1 MKKKQLF
8 AVLLAGS
15 MTVGMAPAAA
25 FAAEDTGAAAA
36 EAQAAEENTGA
47 ADGTEFD
54 AQTNVDGADSQQ
66 EDTDGQADA
75 QTDTDAAAAQAAA
88 DAEAQAAAEAQAQAE
103 AEAQAQAEAAQQQL
117 EQEQAAEDQAVE
129 EHADAIVK
137 TTEELKNAIAG
148 APDFTG
154 NIDDTRENL
163 YASSYKILISESFFL
178 TESITIPENKNIA
191 IFSVQGSETSISRGT
206 VTGDMFRVSAGSI
219 LSMTKNDGDGT
230 TSVGK
235 LVIDGAKADG
245 TQADGS
251 IVSVDS
257 GAKFVMTTGVT
268 LANNSSAASGAAIR
282 NSGKTVIAGG
292 EIRDNISAGGA
303 VYSTGTVSLEKGTDA
318 AEDEPK
324 IIENY
329 TNAEKSAKL
338 NIVLGQQDQNNGQI
352 IIAGAFENPNLGY
365 SVENPTVGY
374 TAFLKNETVDANGFA
389 TAVTAMSYEGDN
401 NFKIDTNTG
410 SLISNRPTVKIKGS
424 TWENGSTTAT
434 ATITSDKDGTYYYKW
449 VAKGAA
455 APSIDDAT
463 EGVAIA
469 AGETA
474 SVSLKNL
481 TGSVVDLYVWVKAND
496 GSVNA
501 EPAKKTITQ
510 TAAPVTKPVIKAVG
524 SKWSSRTKVSITL
537 NTTKAGTCYYKW
549 VVRGKTAKNDK
560 KNKVDVSK
568 AGNFS
573 IPLDKLDSK
582 NKIDLL
588 VWFEDKDKQEVSKRI
603 KLLES
608 KRPKET
614 TTTKASL
621 RWTGL
626 SWRDHSS
633 ATVTCIIG
641 ADGVCNYTWK
651 VKGSDK
657 DGGSGSINIKADKSF
672 NIELNNLPDK
682 EIEVY
687 LTAKDSKGKDIDLQS
702 TINGVVKTAKSFKIT
717 LSQSSRPAT
726 PTPSPTNVPGANIP
740 PVTDSIVQ
748 GLDDALQFYPNT
760 FYDFTVIG
768 AGTTNP
774 NPNEGDVK
782 WVPLYWSTAANPTA
796 KQQHTAWKIGSTKGI
811 KKADT
816 YNLYVFFQKY
826 VYTNG
831 NWQPLDTIESA
842 VYQFKSAEL
851 TPSGT
856 PGADGTDGQTGTDP
870 DATVTGEA
878 SATSSN
884 GGNGSTSR
892 SAVSTAD
899 NSPIG
904 TMSALAVASL
914 LAGGY
919 VIVRRRKKDI

>member
-88 DAEAQAAAEAQAQAE
+88 DAEAQAAAEAQAE

-117 EQEQAAEDQAVE
+117 EQEQAAAE
-129 EHADAIVK
+129 ETEKQWPIVK
-137 TTEELKNAIAG
+137 SEEELQNVINA
-148 APDFTG
+148 APELSDTTNVQESDLTMIIISGTLSFTNAVTIPANKG
-154 NIDDTRENL
+154 
-163 YASSYKILISESFFL
+163 
-178 TESITIPENKNIA
+178 ITIVGEDENAKIERADSYAGNLFEVNGILYMA
-191 IFSVQGSETSISRGT
+191 KRDVAEGAGTLSVDGSVEGETQ
-206 VTGDMFRVSAGSI
+206 VTGS
-219 LSMTKNDGDGT
+219 
-230 TSVGK
+230 
-235 LVIDGAKADG
+235 LVHVA
-245 TQADGS
+245 
-251 IVSVDS
+251 S
-257 GAKFVMTTGVT
+257 GAKFAMTTGIT
-268 LANNSSAASGAAIR
+268 LTNNATTARGAAIF
-282 NSGKTVIAGG
+282 NEGGTVQITGG
-292 EIRDNISAGGA
+292 QISNNHSDSGA
-303 VYSTGTVSLEKGTDA
+303 VYSTGMILVKKGDGAADTEPTITGNTKTDGQTAANVVLAGTDG
-318 AEDEPK
+318 K
-324 IIENY
+324 I
-329 TNAEKSAKL
+329 
-338 NIVLGQQDQNNGQI
+338 VVNGEITSPQI
-352 IIAGAFENPNLGY
+352 GF
-365 SVENPTVGY
+365 SVENAAENYVAIAKSEDVKDKVFKAALGVLAPQ
-374 TAFLKNETVDANGFA
+374 
-389 TAVTAMSYEGDN
+389 YEGDK
-401 NFKIDTNTG
+401 NFKVDTTTG
-410 SLISNRPTVKIKGS
+410 ALVSNRPTVKITGS

-510 TAAPVTKPVIKAVG
+510 TAAPVIKAVG
-524 SKWSSRTKVSITL
+524 SKWSGRTKVSVTL

-687 LTAKDSKGKDIDLQS
+687 LTAKDSKGKDIDLQP

-717 LSQSSRPAT
+717 LPQSSRPAT

>member
-75 QTDTDAAAAQAAA
+75 QTDTDAGAQAAA

-117 EQEQAAEDQAVE
+117 EQEQAAAAAETAEQGTVVKSE
-129 EHADAIVK
+129 EELQKVINEAPELSDTTNVQESDLTKIIISGTISLTNTVTIPANKGIAIVG
-137 TTEELKNAIAG
+137 EDENAKIERADSYAG
-148 APDFTG
+148 
-154 NIDDTRENL
+154 NL
-163 YASSYKILISESFFL
+163 FEVNGILYMAKRDVAEGAGTL
-178 TESITIPENKNIA
+178 
-191 IFSVQGSETSISRGT
+191 SVDGSVEGETQ
-206 VTGDMFRVSAGSI
+206 VTGS
-219 LSMTKNDGDGT
+219 
-230 TSVGK
+230 
-235 LVIDGAKADG
+235 LVHVA
-245 TQADGS
+245 
-251 IVSVDS
+251 S
-257 GAKFVMTTGVT
+257 GAKFAMTTGIT
-268 LANNSSAASGAAIR
+268 LTNNTTTARGAAIF
-282 NSGKTVIAGG
+282 NEGGTVQITGG
-292 EIRDNISAGGA
+292 QISNNHSDGGA
-303 VYSTGTVSLEKGTDA
+303 VYSTGMILVKKGDGAADTEPTITGNTKTDGQTAANVVLAGTDG
-318 AEDEPK
+318 K
-324 IIENY
+324 I
-329 TNAEKSAKL
+329 
-338 NIVLGQQDQNNGQI
+338 VVNGEITSPQI
-352 IIAGAFENPNLGY
+352 GF
-365 SVENPTVGY
+365 SVENAAENYVAIAKSEDVTDE
-374 TAFLKNETVDANGFA
+374 AFKA
-389 TAVTAMSYEGDN
+389 
-401 NFKIDTNTG
+401 DTTTG
-410 SLISNRPTVKIKGS
+410 ALVSNRPTVKITDS
-424 TWENGSTTAT
+424 TWKNGSTTAT

-481 TGSVVDLYVWVKAND
+481 TDGAVDLYVWVKATD

>member
-75 QTDTDAAAAQAAA
+75 QTDTDAG
-88 DAEAQAAAEAQAQAE
+88 AQAE

-117 EQEQAAEDQAVE
+117 EQEQAAAAAETAEQGTVVKSE
-129 EHADAIVK
+129 EELQKVINEAPELSDTTNVQESDLTKIIISGTISLTNTVTIPANKGIAIVG
-137 TTEELKNAIAG
+137 EDENAKIERADSYAG
-148 APDFTG
+148 
-154 NIDDTRENL
+154 NL
-163 YASSYKILISESFFL
+163 FEVNGILMAKRDVAEGAGTL
-178 TESITIPENKNIA
+178 
-191 IFSVQGSETSISRGT
+191 SVDGSVEGETQ
-206 VTGDMFRVSAGSI
+206 VTGS
-219 LSMTKNDGDGT
+219 
-230 TSVGK
+230 
-235 LVIDGAKADG
+235 LVHVA
-245 TQADGS
+245 
-251 IVSVDS
+251 S
-257 GAKFVMTTGVT
+257 GAKFAMTTGIT
-268 LANNSSAASGAAIR
+268 LTNNTTTARGAAIF
-282 NSGKTVIAGG
+282 NEGGTVQITGG
-292 EIRDNISAGGA
+292 QISNNHSDGGA
-303 VYSTGTVSLEKGTDA
+303 VYSTGMILVKKGDGAADTEPTITGNTKTDGQTAANVVLAGTDG
-318 AEDEPK
+318 K
-324 IIENY
+324 I
-329 TNAEKSAKL
+329 
-338 NIVLGQQDQNNGQI
+338 VVNGEITSPQI
-352 IIAGAFENPNLGY
+352 GF
-365 SVENPTVGY
+365 SVENAAENYVAIAKSEDVTDE
-374 TAFLKNETVDANGFA
+374 AFKAALGVLAPH
-389 TAVTAMSYEGDN
+389 YEGDK
-401 NFKIDTNTG
+401 NFKVDTTTG
-410 SLISNRPTVKIKGS
+410 ALVSNRPTVKITGS
-424 TWENGSTTAT
+424 TWKNGSTTAT

-481 TGSVVDLYVWVKAND
+481 TGGAVDLYVWVKATD

-501 EPAKKTITQ
+501 EPAKETITQ

-687 LTAKDSKGKDIDLQS
+687 LTAKDSKGKDIDLQP